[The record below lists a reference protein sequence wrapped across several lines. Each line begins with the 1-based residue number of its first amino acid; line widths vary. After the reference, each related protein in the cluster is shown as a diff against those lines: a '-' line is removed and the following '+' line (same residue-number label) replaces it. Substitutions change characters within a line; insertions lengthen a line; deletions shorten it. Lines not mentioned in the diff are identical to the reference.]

1 MEIKAEHELF
11 IEHFLEC
18 GNVYEAAEKAGFD
31 RSAGRRLFKKL
42 KERIQSELEDDMV
55 MSQVQAMKVVKDSM
69 GSKAIDPKQEIRLR
83 AAESVLDR
91 GGLTKKNTL
100 ELGGSVLPAV
110 MVLPAKD
117 PAPASAE

>member
-69 GSKAIDPKQEIRLR
+69 GSKAIEPKQEIRLR

>member
-11 IEHFLEC
+11 IEHFLDS
-18 GNVYEAAEKAGFD
+18 GNAYDAAEKAGFE
-31 RSAGRRLFKKL
+31 RSSGKRLFKKF
-42 KERIQSELEDDMV
+42 KERIQAELEDEVV
-55 MSQVQAMKVVKDSM
+55 MSQVKAIKVVKDTM
-69 GSKAIDPKQEIRLR
+69 GVHATDPKQEIRLR

-110 MVLPAKD
+110 MILPSKEPT
-117 PAPASAE
+117 PANKG